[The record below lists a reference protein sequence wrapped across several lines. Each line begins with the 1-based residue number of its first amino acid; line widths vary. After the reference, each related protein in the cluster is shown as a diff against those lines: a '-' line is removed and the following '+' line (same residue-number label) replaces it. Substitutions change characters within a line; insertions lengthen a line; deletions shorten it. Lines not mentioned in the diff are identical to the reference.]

1 MDTAQLLPG
10 ERLDEINDD
19 LRLIQKTDGL
29 TFGTDA
35 YLLSAFLRPSPRA
48 KGAELGG
55 GTGVLS
61 LLALTKGKV
70 DTVDVY
76 EIQPE
81 FATLCERNAALNG
94 LTERM
99 QVMCRDVREI
109 SGEMKLDVVYTNPP
123 YMKADCGKEN
133 AVSAMNIARREVHG
147 DIEDFCGAADRLLKH
162 GGTFSLVYRPERL
175 CDLLC
180 ALREHHMEPKRM
192 VLVYPTHGDRPC
204 LVLVEAKKGAAGG
217 MVLAPPLCIYT
228 DEDKKTYTPEMT
240 RIYETGSMEF
250 LFPGTSRFGTG
261 RSGTSWSGT
270 KRFPEKGA
278 NHANT
283 TKDH

>member
-1 MDTAQLLPG
+1 MDTAQQLPQPLFSG
-10 ERLDEINDD
+10 ERLDVINDD
-19 LRLIQKTDGL
+19 LRLIQKTNGL

-35 YLLSAFLRPSPRA
+35 YLLSAFLRFSPHT

-70 DTVDVY
+70 ETTDVY

-81 FATLCERNAALNG
+81 FATLCERNATLNG
-94 LTERM
+94 LTGRM
-99 QVMCRDVREI
+99 QVICRDVREI
-109 SGEMKLDVVYTNPP
+109 PCETKLDVVYTNPP
-123 YMKADCGKEN
+123 YMKADCGREN

-147 DIEDFCGAADRLLKH
+147 DIGDFCGAADRLLKH

-175 CDLLC
+175 CDLFC
-180 ALREHHMEPKRM
+180 ALREKHMEPKR
-192 VLVYPTHGDRPC
+192 VVFVYPTVRSQPC

-217 MVLAPPLCIYT
+217 IVLAPPLCIYAG
-228 DEDKKTYTPEMT
+228 ENKKEYTPEMT
-240 RIYETGSMEF
+240 QIYETGSMEF
-250 LFPGTSRFGTG
+250 LFPGTK
-261 RSGTSWSGT
+261 RSQ
-270 KRFPEKGA
+270 EKGV

-283 TKDH
+283 TKDHR